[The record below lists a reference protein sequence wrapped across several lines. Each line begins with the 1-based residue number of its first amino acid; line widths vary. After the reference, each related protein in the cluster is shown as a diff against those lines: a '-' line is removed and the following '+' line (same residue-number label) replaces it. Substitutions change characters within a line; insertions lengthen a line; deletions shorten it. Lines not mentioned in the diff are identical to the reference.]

1 MNELLERPRQIRK
14 FSPGTFQSDEEVIS
28 QFVVRNRELGVV
40 MDVLRGNAGS
50 PSCQHALLVG
60 PRGRGKTMLLA
71 RVAAELRVD
80 GDLSEKLLPI
90 RFMEESQEIF
100 NLGDFWLEALFHLAR
115 ERGVRDPDLAR
126 ELRDVH
132 AALAAERH
140 GGALEDRAR
149 AAVLEIADRL
159 GKRLVLMV
167 ENLQA
172 LCRDVDDDFGWKL
185 RGVLQS
191 EPQIILLATATSRFR
206 ELEDAEHAFFELF
219 RIVRLDPLDT
229 GECRRLWEMV
239 TGDDVGEHKIRP
251 LQILTGGDPRLL
263 IIVGGFAK
271 HRSLSQLMEDLVRL
285 IDDHTEYFRGHLEGI
300 AKTERRVYLALIDL
314 WQPSTTGEVAARAR
328 LDVRIVSAMLGRLVE
343 RGAVVVEGNGRKRAY
358 VAGQRLYSV
367 YYKLRRERDE
377 AAVVLNLIRFMAVF
391 YTEDELTGMTGRL
404 LSEAVQ
410 SPILREGIERAIAE
424 MPRISR
430 IFAPEEWQTLSPAS
444 EQDMAT
450 GDIGADLWRR
460 AIAHRNLGE
469 HEAEIEAYDKIVLVN
484 EDSDVPA
491 RQVLIAGAL
500 VSKGITQ
507 ERRGDTRA
515 AMAAFEAAAARFG
528 DSDVPELQVLV
539 AKALYNKGVAQ
550 ERLGDAQAAVSA
562 YDAMAARFGD
572 SDVPE
577 VQGPVALA
585 MFNKGVALGRIDD
598 AQAAV
603 SAFDAVAERFGD
615 SDLPEVQV
623 PVAKALVNKGAT
635 QGRLGDAQ
643 AEMAAYDAVA
653 ERFGDSDVPTLQVA
667 VAKALVNKGATQAR
681 LGDAQ
686 AEMAAY
692 GAVAERFGDSDLPE
706 LQVLVAKALFNKG
719 ATQGRIGDTQSA
731 LAAYDAVAER
741 FGDSDVPELQELVA
755 GALFNKGVARGRLG
769 DAQSALAAYDAVA
782 ERFGDSDVP
791 EVQELVA
798 GALFNKGA
806 TQGRLGDAHAAV
818 AAYGAV
824 AERFEGSDVLR
835 LQVLVAKALVNGATQ
850 VRLGDAHAAVATFD
864 AVVARFGDSDVPE
877 LQVQV
882 AKALFNRGATQVR
895 LGDAQ
900 AAVAAFEAVVARF
913 GDSHVPELQVQ
924 VAKAL
929 FNRGATQ
936 VRLGDAQAAM
946 AAFDAVVER
955 FGDSDVPERQ
965 ELVARALSNKGAT
978 QVRLG
983 DAQAAMAAFDA
994 VVERFGDSDVPELQM
1009 HVARTLCNKADA
1021 EIRLGRAEE
1030 ALSICEE
1037 VERRVGVLAGIEK
1050 GAVERQGRWIRT
1062 RALLLL
1068 EKPAEAMDVFRSV
1081 YALFCPGEDTMVSE
1095 MLESV
1100 PNLIAAGASER
1111 ELVGVL
1117 SSESEKTDALMPL
1130 VVALRQRAGEVVRA
1144 PVEVLEIAADI
1155 HREIETKLASG
1166 GDASNTPFVPS
1177 R

>member
-239 TGDDVGEHKIRP
+239 TGDDAGERKIRP

-263 IIVGGFAK
+263 VIVGGFAK

-285 IDDHTEYFRGHLEGI
+285 IDDHTEYFRAHLEGF

-314 WQPSTTGEVAARAR
+314 WQPSTTGEIAARAR
-328 LDVRIVSAMLGRLVE
+328 LDVRPVSTLLGRLVE

-358 VAGQRLYSV
+358 VAAQRLYSV

-377 AAVVLNLIRFMAVF
+377 AAVVHNLIRFMAVF

-410 SPILREGIERAIAE
+410 SPILRDGIEQAMAE
-424 MPRISR
+424 MPQISR
-430 IFAPEEWQTLSPAS
+430 IFAHGEWQAISRAS

-450 GDIGADLWRR
+450 GDKGAELWRR
-460 AIAHRNLGE
+460 ATAHRNRGE
-469 HEAEIEAYDKIVLVN
+469 HVAEIETYNQIVSLI
-484 EDSDVPA
+484 EDGDVPEL
-491 RQVLIAGAL
+491 QVLAAGAL
-500 VSKGITQ
+500 VSKGTTQ
-507 ERRGDTRA
+507 ERLGDARA
-515 AMAAFEAAAARFG
+515 AMAAFDAVAARFG

-550 ERLGDAQAAVSA
+550 ERLGDAQAAVA
-562 YDAMAARFGD
+562 VYDAVAARFGD

-577 VQGPVALA
+577 FQVPVAWA
-585 MFNKGVALGRIDD
+585 IFNKGVTRGRLDD
-598 AQAAV
+598 ARAAV
-603 SAFDAVAERFGD
+603 AAYDAVVARFGNID
-615 SDLPEVQV
+615 VPELQV

-635 QGRLGDAQ
+635 QG
-643 AEMAAYDAVA
+643 
-653 ERFGDSDVPTLQVA
+653 
-667 VAKALVNKGATQAR
+667 R

-719 ATQGRIGDTQSA
+719 ATQ
-731 LAAYDAVAER
+731 
-741 FGDSDVPELQELVA
+741 
-755 GALFNKGVARGRLG
+755 GRLG

-806 TQGRLGDAHAAV
+806 TQGRLGDAH
-818 AAYGAV
+818 
-824 AERFEGSDVLR
+824 
-835 LQVLVAKALVNGATQ
+835 
-850 VRLGDAHAAVATFD
+850 
-864 AVVARFGDSDVPE
+864 
-877 LQVQV
+877 
-882 AKALFNRGATQVR
+882 
-895 LGDAQ
+895 

-955 FGDSDVPERQ
+955 FGGSDVPERQ
-965 ELVARALSNKGAT
+965 ELVAGALSNKGAT

-1009 HVARTLCNKADA
+1009 HVAGTLCNKADA

-1037 VERRVGVLAGIEK
+1037 VERRVGVLDGIER
-1050 GAVERQGRWIRT
+1050 GAVERQGRWVRT

-1081 YALFCPGEDTMVSE
+1081 YALFCPGETAMMRE
-1095 MLESV
+1095 MLEHV
-1100 PNLIAAGASER
+1100 PKLIAAGASER
-1111 ELVGVL
+1111 DLVGVL
-1117 SSESEKTDALMPL
+1117 SSETEKTDALIPL

-1144 PVEVLEIAADI
+1144 SVEVLEIAADI
-1155 HREIETKLASG
+1155 RSGIETKLASG
-1166 GDASNTPFVPS
+1166 GDASNTPFVPP

>member
-1 MNELLERPRQIRK
+1 
-14 FSPGTFQSDEEVIS
+14 
-28 QFVVRNRELGVV
+28 
-40 MDVLRGNAGS
+40 
-50 PSCQHALLVG
+50 
-60 PRGRGKTMLLA
+60 MLLA

-239 TGDDVGEHKIRP
+239 TGDDAGERKIRP

-263 IIVGGFAK
+263 VIVGGFAK

-285 IDDHTEYFRGHLEGI
+285 IDDHTEYFRAHLEGF

-314 WQPSTTGEVAARAR
+314 WQPSTTGEIAARAR
-328 LDVRIVSAMLGRLVE
+328 LDVRPVSTLLGRLVE

-358 VAGQRLYSV
+358 VAAQRLYSV

-377 AAVVLNLIRFMAVF
+377 AAVVHNLIRFMAVF

-410 SPILREGIERAIAE
+410 SPILRDGIEQAMAE
-424 MPRISR
+424 MPQISR
-430 IFAPEEWQTLSPAS
+430 IFAHGEWQAISRAS

-450 GDIGADLWRR
+450 GDKGAELWRR
-460 AIAHRNLGE
+460 ATAHRNRGE
-469 HEAEIEAYDKIVLVN
+469 HVAEIETYNQIVSLI
-484 EDSDVPA
+484 EDGDVPEL
-491 RQVLIAGAL
+491 QVLAAGAL

-515 AMAAFEAAAARFG
+515 AMAAFEAAAAR
-528 DSDVPELQVLV
+528 DSNVPELQVLV

-550 ERLGDAQAAVSA
+550 ARLGDAQAAVSA
-562 YDAMAARFGD
+562 YDA
-572 SDVPE
+572 
-577 VQGPVALA
+577 
-585 MFNKGVALGRIDD
+585 
-598 AQAAV
+598 
-603 SAFDAVAERFGD
+603 VAERFGD
-615 SDLPEVQV
+615 SDVPEVQV

-643 AEMAAYDAVA
+643 AEMAAYDAV
-653 ERFGDSDVPTLQVA
+653 VQ
-667 VAKALVNKGATQAR
+667 
-681 LGDAQ
+681 
-686 AEMAAY
+686 
-692 GAVAERFGDSDLPE
+692 
-706 LQVLVAKALFNKG
+706 
-719 ATQGRIGDTQSA
+719 
-731 LAAYDAVAER
+731 
-741 FGDSDVPELQELVA
+741 
-755 GALFNKGVARGRLG
+755 
-769 DAQSALAAYDAVA
+769 
-782 ERFGDSDVP
+782 RFGDSDVP

-806 TQGRLGDAHAAV
+806 TQAELGDAQAAVAAFDAVVQRFEDSDVPELQVQVAKALVNKGASRGRLGDVHAEMAAYDVVAERFGDSDVPEFQELVAGALVNKGTTQAELGDAQAAVAAFDAVVQRFEDSEVPELQVQVAGALFNKGVTQVRLGDAHAAV

-824 AERFEGSDVLR
+824 AERFGDSDVAE
-835 LQVLVAKALVNGATQ
+835 LQVPVAKALVNKGATLGRLGDAEASMAAYDAVVKRFGDSHVPELQVHVAEALVNKGATEGPLGDAQAAMAAFDAVAERFGDSDVPELQMQVAKALFNKGVTQ
-850 VRLGDAHAAVATFD
+850 VRLGDAEAAMAAFDAVAERFGESDIPQLRVQFAKALVGKGVTQRELLGDPHAAMATFD
-864 AVVARFGDSDVPE
+864 AVAERFGDSDVPE

-882 AKALFNRGATQVR
+882 VGAFV
-895 LGDAQ
+895 
-900 AAVAAFEAVVARF
+900 
-913 GDSHVPELQVQ
+913 
-924 VAKAL
+924 
-929 FNRGATQ
+929 
-936 VRLGDAQAAM
+936 
-946 AAFDAVVER
+946 
-955 FGDSDVPERQ
+955 
-965 ELVARALSNKGAT
+965 
-978 QVRLG
+978 
-983 DAQAAMAAFDA
+983 
-994 VVERFGDSDVPELQM
+994 
-1009 HVARTLCNKADA
+1009 NKAEA
-1021 EIRLGRAEE
+1021 EIRLGRSEG
-1030 ALSICEE
+1030 ALHTCEE
-1037 VERRVGVLAGIEK
+1037 IERRVGALDGIEK
-1050 GAVERQGRWIRT
+1050 GTMERQGRWVRT

-1068 EKPAEAMDVFRSV
+1068 EQPAEAIEVFRSV
-1081 YALFCPGEDTMVSE
+1081 YALSCPGETMMRE
-1095 MLESV
+1095 MLEHI
-1100 PNLIAAGASER
+1100 PKLIAAGASER
-1111 ELVGVL
+1111 DLVGVL
-1117 SSESEKTDALMPL
+1117 SSETEKTDALIPL

-1144 PVEVLEIAADI
+1144 SAEVLEIAADV
-1155 HREIETKLASG
+1155 RGKIETTLGSG
-1166 GDASNTPFVPS
+1166 DDTSLNKPFVPS
-1177 R
+1177 C

>member
-1 MNELLERPRQIRK
+1 MNELLEQPRQIRK
-14 FSPGTFQSDEEVIS
+14 FNPGTFQSDEEVIS

-50 PSCQHALLVG
+50 ASCQHVLLVG

-71 RVAAELRVD
+71 RVAAELRID
-80 GDLSEKLLPI
+80 GGLSEQLLPV
-90 RFMEESQEIF
+90 RFMEESPEIF

-206 ELEDAEHAFFELF
+206 ELEDVEHAFFELF

-239 TGDDVGEHKIRP
+239 TGDDAGERKVRA

-263 IIVGGFAK
+263 VIVGGFAK

-358 VAGQRLYSV
+358 VAAQRLYSV

-424 MPRISR
+424 MPQISR

-444 EQDMAT
+444 EQDMAK

-491 RQVLIAGAL
+491 RQVLVAGAL

-562 YDAMAARFGD
+562 YDAMAERFGD

-598 AQAAV
+598 ARAAV
-603 SAFDAVAERFGD
+603 SAYDAVAERFGD

-635 QGRLGDAQ
+635 QGPLGDAQ

-653 ERFGDSDVPTLQVA
+653 ERFGDSDVPALQVA

-719 ATQGRIGDTQSA
+719 ATQ
-731 LAAYDAVAER
+731 
-741 FGDSDVPELQELVA
+741 
-755 GALFNKGVARGRLG
+755 GRLG

-850 VRLGDAHAAVATFD
+850 VRLGDAHAAVAAFD

-882 AKALFNRGATQVR
+882 AKALFNKGTTQVR

-936 VRLGDAQAAM
+936 VRLGDAHAAM

-955 FGDSDVPERQ
+955 FGGSDVPEGQ
-965 ELVARALSNKGAT
+965 ELVAGALSNKGAT

-1009 HVARTLCNKADA
+1009 HVAGTLCSKADA

-1037 VERRVGVLAGIEK
+1037 VERRVGVLAGE
-1050 GAVERQGRWIRT
+1050 GSALERRARWVRT

-1068 EKPAEAMDVFRSV
+1068 EQHGEAMDVFRSL
-1081 YALFCPGEDTMVSE
+1081 YAAFCPGEDTMVSE
-1095 MLESV
+1095 LLERV

-1111 ELVGVL
+1111 DLVGVL
-1117 SSESEKTDALMPL
+1117 SSESEKTNALMPL

-1155 HREIETKLASG
+1155 RREIETTLGSG
-1166 GDASNTPFVPS
+1166 DDASLNRPFVPS
-1177 R
+1177 C